1 MFILIF
7 IICFALILFTGLF
20 LMKSN
25 IDFIESEN
33 KRYYLPISCEGANF
47 SKPPCIY
54 HLTQKY

>member
-1 MFILIF
+1 MFMFIF

-33 KRYYLPISCEGANF
+33 KRYLKAINKV
-47 SKPPCIY
+47 KP
-54 HLTQKY
+54 KVKE